1 MASFV
6 LVVAL
11 AASFPNIDIP
21 NACHKAEVAA
31 LPEKRASVVESCVH
45 EEEQAK
51 GILSQRW
58 TQFSSSAR
66 QSCTEANGGFQYSYV
81 ELLTCIQVQ
90 SGTNLDADLLMK
102 TLDGI
107 PAPPTAAKPILP
119 ERLSPPTSGVP
130 APNLPARLAPGN
142 P

>member
-45 EEEQAK
+45 EEEKAR
-51 GILSQRW
+51 GILSQKW
-58 TQFSSSAR
+58 TEFSASAR
-66 QSCTEANGGFQYSYV
+66 QSCSEANGGFQYSYV

-90 SGTNLDADLLMK
+90 SGSNLDVDLLMK

-107 PAPPTAAKPILP
+107 PAAPSTAKPILP
-119 ERLSPPTSGVP
+119 ERLAPPTAVGP